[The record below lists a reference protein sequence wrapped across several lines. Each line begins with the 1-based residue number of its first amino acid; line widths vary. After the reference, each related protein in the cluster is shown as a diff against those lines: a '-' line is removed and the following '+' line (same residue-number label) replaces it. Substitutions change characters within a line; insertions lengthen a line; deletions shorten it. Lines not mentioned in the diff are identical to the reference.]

1 MHQITP
7 KKQGLEASVKTVDKM
22 VGVRKSE
29 NKIVCALYIYSEG
42 VKTMEITIN
51 NQSFYFDSTS
61 DMDIRKKS
69 VEDFLATKIDLA
81 IGTMTVE
88 EYYSYTWEKQ
98 NTKIS
103 LDRIGYYLSKMP
115 EQDGKKDN
123 SILNPSKELEMQHGI
138 RKTRREASKLTPDEI
153 EKLNLTEDDIKSNP
167 KKRYN
172 IFVKTNA
179 VHYDDMTLTEKNN
192 TGLAEV
198 EDSE

>member
-1 MHQITP
+1 MHQTTL
-7 KKQGLEASVKTVDKM
+7 KKQGLEVSVKTVDKM
-22 VGVRKSE
+22 VGVRNRVGLK
-29 NKIVCALYIYSEG
+29 KCMLYIDREG
-42 VKTMEITIN
+42 DQNMEITIN

-88 EYYSYTWEKQ
+88 EYYSHTWEKQ

-115 EQDGKKDN
+115 EQKGKEDK
-123 SILNPSKELEMQHGI
+123 SILNPSKELEMECGV
-138 RKTRREASKLTPDEI
+138 RRTSKAANKLTEKEI
-153 EKLNLTEDDIKSNP
+153 EKLNLTEDDIKNNP

-172 IFVKTNA
+172 VFVKTSM